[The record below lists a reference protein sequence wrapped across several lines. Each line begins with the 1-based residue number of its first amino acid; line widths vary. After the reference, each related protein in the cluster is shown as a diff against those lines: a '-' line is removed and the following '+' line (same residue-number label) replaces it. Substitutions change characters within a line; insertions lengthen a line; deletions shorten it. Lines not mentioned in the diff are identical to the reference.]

1 MAIRSRLKALA
12 KKMIFGSSSTS
23 SPTPPTPPVKSSPS
37 FQQTPV
43 KTEAAMDPPKT
54 TEKTPAPTTNDAVS
68 PSEELNVETPVEES
82 QAASETSN
90 LDPNEASYVFDIV
103 DLFPAFARIAEH
115 LVQIIG
121 FGSRTSLRV
130 DLAKLP
136 TQIDPNILQSKRESE
151 TLQGFI
157 KYL

>member
-54 TEKTPAPTTNDAVS
+54 TEKTTTPTTNDAVS

-103 DLFPAFARIAEH
+103 DLFPEACPHCGASSTNNWIRIENKFAC
-115 LVQIIG
+115 
-121 FGSRTSLRV
+121 GSCEAPYA
-130 DLAKLP
+130 D
-136 TQIDPNILQSKRESE
+136 
-151 TLQGFI
+151 
-157 KYL
+157 